1 MIYLL
6 VGSWEKRW
14 NWNIPNGWSKFSLEV
29 ISSSH
34 WLQCHALCAFPP
46 GITHLFC
53 ISCVEDGIFINFIYL
68 GFAFRYMSSS
78 LLKVA
83 QENSSV
89 VAVVGKGHLQGIQKY
104 WKQPVEVSDIF
115 PWNTM
120 KALPSYL
127 PRGWKLSFWSLLA
140 SFWY

>member
-14 NWNIPNGWSKFSLEV
+14 NWVSQIVKQNLVWKSFHQV
-29 ISSSH
+29 IDYNVM
-34 WLQCHALCAFPP
+34 LYV
-46 GITHLFC
+46 LFLLGSPIC
-53 ISCVEDGIFINFIYL
+53 FVLVVSDGIFTNFIYM

-127 PRGWKLSFWSLLA
+127 PCGWKLSFWYLLA